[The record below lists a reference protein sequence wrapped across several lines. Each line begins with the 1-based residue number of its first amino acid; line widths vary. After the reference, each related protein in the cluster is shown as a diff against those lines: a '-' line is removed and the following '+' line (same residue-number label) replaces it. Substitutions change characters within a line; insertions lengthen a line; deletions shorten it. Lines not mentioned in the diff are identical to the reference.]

1 MIFDE
6 YRILNPELYSSEL
19 IETSFCTFRN
29 VLVSKVFYAYILL
42 LEKTKLK
49 SKDYKHK
56 FIQLNKIL
64 S

>member
-19 IETSFCTFRN
+19 IETSFCTFRH
-29 VLVSKVFYAYILL
+29 VLVRQVFYAYILL
-42 LEKTKLK
+42 VEKTKFE
-49 SKDYKHK
+49 SKDFKYK
-56 FIQLNKIL
+56 FIELTKKW